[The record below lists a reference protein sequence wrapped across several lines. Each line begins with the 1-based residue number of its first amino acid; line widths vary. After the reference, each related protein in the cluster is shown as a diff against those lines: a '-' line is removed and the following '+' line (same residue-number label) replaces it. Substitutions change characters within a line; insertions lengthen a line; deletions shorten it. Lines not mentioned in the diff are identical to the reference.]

1 MAKSYQ
7 LLRQKMSEEARKKS
21 EAKTQELLKEM
32 PLYELR
38 QARALSQQE
47 IGKALN
53 VNQSA
58 VSKMER
64 RSDMYISTLR
74 KVIKA
79 MGGELDIIARF
90 PDGEVKVNQFGE
102 TECELP
108 RSPTIVNS

>member
-1 MAKSYQ
+1 MIMAKSYQ
-7 LLRQKMSEEARKKS
+7 LLRQKMSEDARKKA
-21 EAKTQELLKEM
+21 EAKTEELLKEM
-32 PLYELR
+32 PLHELR

-79 MGGELDIIARF
+79 MGGELEIIARF

-102 TECELP
+102 T
-108 RSPTIVNS
+108 